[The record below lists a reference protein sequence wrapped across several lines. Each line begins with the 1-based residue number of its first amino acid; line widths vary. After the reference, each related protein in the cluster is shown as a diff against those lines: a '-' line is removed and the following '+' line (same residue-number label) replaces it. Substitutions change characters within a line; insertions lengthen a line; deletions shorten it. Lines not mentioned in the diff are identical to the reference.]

1 MQGCASSIPTV
12 LEASCAEQGI
22 DVEDAV
28 SYRIPRLVTEVHHFK
43 DGYEYPVCPRC
54 EITLEREYQA
64 FCDRCGQA
72 LNWTFFDYATIIYR

>member
-1 MQGCASSIPTV
+1 M
-12 LEASCAEQGI
+12 LEASCQEQEI

-28 SYRIPRLVTEVHHFK
+28 SYRIPRLVTEMICFR
-43 DGYEYPVCPRC
+43 DGNEYPVCPRC

-72 LNWTFFDYATIIYR
+72 LNWTLFDYATIDYR